1 MTKIHAVVAAE
12 VAEVAV
18 AQQAPQAKAP
28 MRAPSTRMA
37 KLSIQIHSMAKMM
50 YLMPMER
57 PIAVVA
63 VVALRAKASKQAR
76 PLKKMALSQL

>member
-1 MTKIHAVVAAE
+1 
-12 VAEVAV
+12 
-18 AQQAPQAKAP
+18 
-28 MRAPSTRMA
+28 MA

-57 PIAVVA
+57 PIAAVV